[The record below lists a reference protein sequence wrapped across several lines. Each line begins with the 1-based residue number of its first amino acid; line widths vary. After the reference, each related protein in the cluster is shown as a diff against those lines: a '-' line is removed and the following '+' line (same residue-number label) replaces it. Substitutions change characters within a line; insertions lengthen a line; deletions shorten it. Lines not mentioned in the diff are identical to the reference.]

1 MSLHV
6 RRQLVLAIVE
16 RLESGVPGVTVKPGR
31 TAPLPVET
39 APYIL
44 VHARREQA
52 ASVTSRGDEVR
63 LQRRLMVLIDVVH
76 ADPEDDDGGADALCL
91 QVETAMQ
98 ADTSFGGL
106 VHDLEGPETTL
117 DARAEGETRI
127 GRARLEYQLEYHTT
141 ALRPDQHLE

>member
-16 RLESGVPGVTVKPGR
+16 RLESGGPGVPVKPGR
-31 TAPLPVET
+31 TAPLPVAT

-63 LQRRLMVLIDVVH
+63 LQRRLLVRIDIVH
-76 ADPEDDDGGADALCL
+76 ADPEDDDGAADALCL

-98 ADTSFGGL
+98 ADPSFGRL

-117 DARAEGETRI
+117 DAWAEGETRI

-141 ALRPDQHLE
+141 AQRPDQHLE